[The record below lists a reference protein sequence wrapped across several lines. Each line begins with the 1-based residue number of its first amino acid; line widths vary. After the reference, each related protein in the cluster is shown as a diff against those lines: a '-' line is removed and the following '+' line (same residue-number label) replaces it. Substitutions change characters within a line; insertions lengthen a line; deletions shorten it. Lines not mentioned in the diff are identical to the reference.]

1 MKTLLAA
8 FALVTMTTVSFAAG
22 QDRPLD
28 NFEDPSWG
36 FSKIEIMQARFT
48 QQAILN
54 SICVVMTGKSIVGT
68 PGFATYALPRLLFA
82 APHNLSNERAIEI
95 YDQVFDQMTYSFG
108 DPLAVPKTEWIR
120 TCDEYRA
127 KLSPVIID
135 FIKRLDK
142 K

>member
-1 MKTLLAA
+1 MKTFLAA

-82 APHNLSNERAIEI
+82 A
-95 YDQVFDQMTYSFG
+95 
-108 DPLAVPKTEWIR
+108 VPKTEWIR